1 MPTLSDLQP
10 QPLLGFFQSIC
21 EIPHPSGKEK
31 AISKFV
37 KDFGERLGF
46 ETVMDAVGNVLI
58 RKPAMTGRENVPG
71 VILQGHLDMVPQKNS
86 DREFDFEKDSIPV
99 YVDGEWI
106 TAQGTTLGA
115 DNGIG
120 VAAILA
126 VLASKEIVHGP
137 IEALFTVDEESGMTG
152 AFGLQPGFL
161 RYSTLINLD
170 SEQDGEIFVG
180 CAGGERTDVSIPYHF
195 DAAPQESVT
204 YRVTVKGL
212 KGGHSGADI
221 HLGRGNANKILNRV
235 LWNAARLHDVR
246 LANIDGGGLFNAIPR
261 EARAIVVVP
270 KSHEATFLE
279 DAKELATVMKQ
290 ELQEVEPDLQIFLES
305 TNPVATV
312 MDKQSQRH
320 LFNAIYAFPNGVMSM
335 SAVMPGLVETSTNLA
350 RVVSDTK
357 EKRIHI
363 SSLQRSSVDSL
374 RQDLADMID
383 SVVTV
388 VPGVEVKHLD
398 AYPGWAPNLDSKIL
412 SVVRDAYAALF
423 GEQPVFQ
430 AIHAG
435 LECAL
440 FSDAYPEMD
449 MVSFGPTIENAHSPD
464 ERVRVTSVQHFW
476 NWLVQVLE
484 SI

>member
-10 QPLLGFFQSIC
+10 HSLWGFFQSIC
-21 EIPHPSGKEK
+21 DIPHPSGKEQV
-31 AISKFV
+31 ISKFV

-58 RKPAMTGRENVPG
+58 RKPATTGRENVPG

-86 DREFDFEKDSIPV
+86 DRDFDFEKDSIPV
-99 YVDGEWI
+99 YVDGEWV

-126 VLASKEIVHGP
+126 VLASNEIAHGP

-180 CAGGERTDVSIPYHF
+180 CAGGERTDISIPYHEE
-195 DAAPQESVT
+195 AAPQEGVT

-235 LWNAARLHDVR
+235 LWNMARTHSARLSS
-246 LANIDGGGLFNAIPR
+246 IDGGGLFNAIPR
-261 EARAIVVVP
+261 ESKAVVVV
-270 KSHEATFLE
+270 SRGHEAAFVK
-279 DAKELATVMKQ
+279 DAHALAEVIRQ
-290 ELQEVEPDLQIFLES
+290 ELRTVEPDLQILLES
-305 TNPVATV
+305 VDPVSIV
-312 MDKQSQRH
+312 MDESSQQH
-320 LFNAIYAFPNGVMSM
+320 LFNLLYAFPNGVMSM

-350 RVVSDTK
+350 RVVSDVK
-357 EKRIHI
+357 EKRVHI

-383 SVVTV
+383 SAVTAI
-388 VPGVEVKHLD
+388 PGVEVKHLD

-412 SVVRDAYAALF
+412 SVVKDAYAALF
-423 GEQPVFQ
+423 HEQPVFQ

-440 FSDAYPEMD
+440 FSGAYPEMD